1 MSFSR
6 HRLRE
11 AAFQTL
17 FALDSAPE
25 MDRYPIFA
33 EVLELNKNE
42 AVPTFTADL
51 VDGVIANQASLD
63 EKIASHLAPGW
74 TLDRVARP
82 NVIILRL
89 ALFELMQQ
97 AAPAPVV
104 INEALQLTS
113 TFSDDKSK
121 AFVNGVLG
129 NFVPAE

>member
-17 FALDSAPE
+17 FALDSTPE

-42 AVPTFTADL
+42 AVPTFAADL

-63 EKIASHLAPGW
+63 EKIDSHLAPGW